1 MICVLYG
8 KIDNERMCLEFKMVG
23 CKGRGSEIY
32 FVLIVIVLVLILVV
46 IVFVVEV
53 VDYVVGGIR

>member
-1 MICVLYG
+1 
-8 KIDNERMCLEFKMVG
+8 MVG

-53 VDYVVGGIR
+53 VDYVVGGIRQWDFVLQIDKFYY